1 MTTVGMWWN
10 IVILTY
16 RWGVNTAITGVHEYN
31 AVINSD
37 RQKTRSNINDVS
49 LNYLFSPCDIRNFN
63 SDMTH
68 RIFVWMSIS
77 QFKSTTS
84 FRSSF
89 QYLIFYCTGL
99 KFSSKAQLSG
109 PAFALALFEQQ
120 NIVSESKTIS
130 SFIKIIVCIMKIF
143 FIKIKLFLGM
153 SNLNNYI
160 LLYV

>member
-77 QFKSTTS
+77 QLKLKNEYNFIQVVFSIS
-84 FRSSF
+84 VLLLHWPQNSSSRLRLRLLLF
-89 QYLIFYCTGL
+89 
-99 KFSSKAQLSG
+99 
-109 PAFALALFEQQ
+109 ALFEQQ
-120 NIVSESKTIS
+120 NIVSESKTILH
-130 SFIKIIVCIMKIF
+130 FIKIIVCKKHIF
-143 FIKIKLFLGM
+143 YK
-153 SNLNNYI
+153 N
-160 LLYV
+160 